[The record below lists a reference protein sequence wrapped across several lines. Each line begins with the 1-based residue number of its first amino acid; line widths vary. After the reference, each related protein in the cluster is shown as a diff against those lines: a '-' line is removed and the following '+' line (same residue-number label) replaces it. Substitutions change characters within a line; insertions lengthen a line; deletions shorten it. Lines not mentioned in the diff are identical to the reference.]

1 MVGKNEKEWRTRM
14 NYIRKIVALYT
25 AIAVL
30 FLAPVSYVSAEP
42 TIIYQK
48 IEKENITSGATL
60 EKITKFTTAGWQS
73 INVLRIDLGN
83 PNIKIDSLTNMDS
96 AMKLTKLKTLAEARG
111 AVAAVNSSFFNWVDA
126 ANGQGYVDG
135 TIIESGKVI
144 SAQSGYNSTGDN
156 MASIA
161 IDNAN
166 NVFFDYWK
174 TNIKLV
180 APNGK
185 QIDVAQF
192 NKPSRVDH
200 KDIIVLD
207 RRWGKM
213 SIGSSQKY
221 PKMLEVVVDDGKII
235 EIRSSQPAVEIPQ
248 NGFVIV
254 TSGSANLITNNFKL
268 GDEVKLSINTTPDWS
283 SISVAM
289 TGSAI
294 LVKDGKIPAKFSQN
308 AAGKNPRTAVGC
320 TKDGKQLIMVALDG
334 RQSHAVGMEQSE
346 LAKLM
351 IELGAYNALNFD
363 GGGSTTMV
371 ARHQGD
377 KNLSLINSPSDGAQR
392 SVAAGLGVFS
402 VAPPSELDG
411 IILDAADGNVFVNTS
426 RKIDI
431 MGYDRYLNP
440 IDVDKSKVTFSVT
453 GVKGEFVGNTFYPKS
468 TGKAVIKA
476 TIGNISSTIEVQVL
490 ESPLSLSLN
499 ADSVKVPLNG
509 TKTFTITGTDK
520 NGYTTTINPADV
532 KWSVNGGIGSFVDG
546 VFKASNSGTG
556 YVDASI
562 GNVHA
567 YCAVAVASN
576 KFTVIDGFE
585 EFNGTYMSS
594 PDKLPGSYEISREVK
609 KSGYYSG
616 RLTYNF
622 STTLE
627 GTRAAYISYADKEV
641 TIAQGAERLGIWV
654 YNDHTSSNWLRA
666 ELYDSAGSKQ
676 IVEFTKEM
684 NWDGWK
690 YLDVSLA
697 NIKLPARVSRI
708 YIAQVN
714 PVSDKGVI
722 YFDNLSTSVS
732 SYPSLENVKV
742 PPNTEFKDPANKT
755 VAFSKSSQSFRI
767 SVFGQSAEP
776 KTILQKLITQRFTQ
790 AISKDMSEM
799 AAIVG
804 NGTHKMTGNIKVQTL
819 STSKKYKATDYKGVR
834 IIQLDTSKKSLRLSD
849 ENQWK
854 WFLDKLN
861 SFKGDNVLIFM
872 SDSPKNFTDKMEG
885 NLFRDILSEYSKTKG
900 KNVWVVYKNVTNST
914 VTENGVKYFSTVG
927 YDIAG
932 LNSSNAA
939 SKAKYLL
946 ITVNGKEMSYEFKP
960 SV

>member
-1 MVGKNEKEWRTRM
+1 M

-25 AIAVL
+25 VLAVL
-30 FLAPVSYVSAEP
+30 FLVPVNYVSAEP
-42 TIIYQK
+42 AIIYQK
-48 IEKENITSGATL
+48 SVKENITSGATL

-83 PNIKIDSLTNMDS
+83 PNIKIDSLTNTDS
-96 AMKLTKLKTLAEARG
+96 AMKLTQLKTLAEARG
-111 AVAAVNSSFFNWVDA
+111 AVAAVNSSFFNWGEGS
-126 ANGQGYVDG
+126 GQGYVDG

-144 SAQSGYNSTGDN
+144 SAQSGYNSNGDN
-156 MASIA
+156 MASIS
-161 IDNAN
+161 IDIAN

-192 NKPSRVDH
+192 NKPSRLNH
-200 KDIIVLD
+200 KDIIVVD

-213 SIGSSQKY
+213 SIGSTEKY
-221 PKMLEVVVDDGKII
+221 PEMFEVVVDDGKIT
-235 EIRSSQPAVEIPQ
+235 EMRFSQPAVEIPQ

-254 TSGSANLITNNFKL
+254 TSAINAPLITSNFNL

-283 SISVAM
+283 SMSVAM

-294 LVKDGKIPAKFSQN
+294 LVKDGKVPAKFSQN

-334 RQSHAVGMEQSE
+334 RQSHGVGMDQTE

-392 SVAAGLGVFS
+392 AVAAGLGVFS

-411 IILDAADGNVFVNTS
+411 ILLDAADNNVFVNTS
-426 RKIDI
+426 RNINV

-440 IDVDKSKVTFSVT
+440 IDVDKSQVTFSVT
-453 GVKGEFVGNTFYPKS
+453 GVKGDFVGNTFYPKS
-468 TGKAVIKA
+468 SGKAVIKA
-476 TIGNISSTIEVQVL
+476 TIGKISSTIEVQVL
-490 ESPLSLSLN
+490 ESPLSISLN
-499 ADSVKVPLNG
+499 ADTVKVPLNG
-509 TKTFTITGTDK
+509 TKTFNVTGTDK

-532 KWSVNGGIGSFVDG
+532 KWSVNGGMGSFVEG
-546 VFKASNSGTG
+546 VFKASAPGAG
-556 YVDASI
+556 YIDASV

-567 YCAVAVASN
+567 YCGVSVAAN
-576 KFTVIDGFE
+576 KNTVIDSFE
-585 EFNGTYMSS
+585 QFNGTYMSS
-594 PDKLPGSYEISREVK
+594 PAGLPGSYEISSDFAK
-609 KSGYYSG
+609 TGSYSG
-616 RLTYNF
+616 RLTYDF
-622 STTLE
+622 STSLE
-627 GTRAAYISYADKEV
+627 GTRAAYLVYPDKGV
-641 TIAQGAERLGIWV
+641 IIAEGAEKLGIWV
-654 YNDHTSSNWLRA
+654 YNDHTASNWLRA

-676 IVEFTKEM
+676 IIEFTKDM

-690 YLDVSLA
+690 YLDASLA

-708 YIAQVN
+708 YLAQIN

-722 YFDNLSTSVS
+722 YIDDLTTSSS
-732 SYPSLENVKV
+732 SYPSLEKVKI
-742 PPNTEFKDPANKT
+742 PKNTEYKDPANKA
-755 VAFSKSSQSFRI
+755 VAFSKSSKSFRL
-767 SVFGQSAEP
+767 SVFGQTAEP

-799 AAIVG
+799 AVIVG
-804 NGTHKMTGNIKVQTL
+804 SGTHKMTGNIKVQTL
-819 STSKKYKATDYKGVR
+819 TTSKSYKATDYKGVR

-861 SFKGDNVLIFM
+861 SFAGDNVLIFM
-872 SDSPKNFTDKMEG
+872 SDSPKNFSDKLEG

-900 KNVWVVYKNVTNST
+900 KNVWVIYKNSSNST
-914 VTENGVKYFSTVG
+914 VTENGVKYFSTTG
-927 YDIAG
+927 YDLAG
-932 LNSSNAA
+932 LSSSNAA

-960 SV
+960 SI